1 MAAKSTSPA
10 SRSQL
15 SGTGVRRQAALENV
29 VCALSSPSQNIA
41 RPSISRGSAARTSG
55 FARLRI
61 GIWYNL
67 QLANM
72 AATPAHRVSTGERIN
87 VHEAPGRLQR
97 ELGSRG
103 IRLTRQRRVLLQV
116 METARRHLDAGE
128 ILDRAQKIDSNIT
141 RVTVYRTIDL
151 LKRHG
156 LIDELDLLHLRGD
169 RHFYESHGP
178 RDHIHVACLRCGKV
192 REVESELYEEL
203 KQQIARDCSI
213 DITVSRTE
221 IGGVC
226 TECRKQEKQRATS

>member
-1 MAAKSTSPA
+1 MAAKSTSPT
-10 SRSQL
+10 SRSRL
-15 SGTGVRRQAALENV
+15 GSTGVRRQAALENV
-29 VCALSSPSQNIA
+29 VCALPSPWQNIA

-103 IRLTRQRRVLLQV
+103 VRLTRQRRVLLHV

-128 ILDRAQKIDSNIT
+128 ILDRPQKIASNIT
-141 RVTVYRTIDL
+141 RATVYRTIDL

-226 TECRKQEKQRATS
+226 TECRKQEKQRASS